1 MRKRFTALA
10 LTLAVG
16 LGGIVLAPTAGAA
29 PPGSGS
35 AAAAPLVKAPG
46 FNVTG
51 TWGIYQSNEIHATL
65 NVTQDA
71 QGNLT
76 GTAAK
81 AVGTA
86 TGPIE
91 QGFVDGNY
99 LYFVIPWTD
108 GSKGRYIGSL
118 GPDRRLSGVATDLST
133 PTSQADWNTVRTF

>member
-10 LTLAVG
+10 LVLA
-16 LGGIVLAPTAGAA
+16 LGGIALAPVAGAA
-29 PPGSGS
+29 PPASDPVS
-35 AAAAPLVKAPG
+35 AVPRVKAPG
-46 FNVTG
+46 FDVTG

-65 NVTQDA
+65 DVTQDA
-71 QGNLT
+71 GGNLT

-91 QGFVDGNY
+91 QGFVDGTY
-99 LYFVIPWTD
+99 IYFVIPWTD

-133 PTSQADWNTVRTF
+133 PTSQADWNTIRTF